1 MEEIKKKWNSFIKK
15 LGDLWQNFSS
25 WLIKTW
31 KKLCDFAK
39 GLWNKVSCL
48 AVSLWQKIVAKVKPL
63 WDGFAKKNPKAAE
76 WVREGGLFF
85 LVSNLITIIRGIL
98 VTLLEPVFSFLGSGS
113 VGFPNL
119 TLNLFGIEFSWYII
133 GASESQGGAAYF
145 TSFLIALWVCEIINF
160 FMQRSFVFR
169 SNGKMGRQALLYFLA
184 FAVVTCIVNAVSNI
198 WIGVASH
205 FVPPLV
211 YNLGTT
217 FITGGVAMV
226 VFFFANKLI
235 FDSTLEKSEENH
247 EEQNEE
253 QVEDKI

>member
-1 MEEIKKKWNSFIKK
+1 MNMTKIAFPLAALIVGGALGYCLKPSPPAEKNQSVENERREEISPRPEDNSMRVLRARIRELEAK
-15 LGDLWQNFSS
+15 L
-25 WLIKTW
+25 
-31 KKLCDFAK
+31 AE
-39 GLWNKVSCL
+39 
-48 AVSLWQKIVAKVKPL
+48 
-63 WDGFAKKNPKAAE
+63 KNPKAAE

-85 LVSNLITIIRGIL
+85 LVSNLITIIRGIM